1 MLFFCSSLYD
11 FFLLSLLFAH
21 NAVRMSIVHSFT
33 SLRNYAEKK
42 RTGMKILE
50 SLVYTCQ
57 CQSSIF
63 NRHETALRSAENTHN
78 LIFFTFRTTK
88 LLTRKRKRCYVHL
101 RGWLIQDSE
110 SKHEFQLRIDLM
122 LQINTISLLDFNH
135 IVDIKLCTNS
145 EFPGFLSV
153 FFRLAGVNK

>member
-1 MLFFCSSLYD
+1 MIFFCYRCYLRTTRYEC
-11 FFLLSLLFAH
+11 LLFT
-21 NAVRMSIVHSFT
+21 HSLHCEIT
-33 SLRNYAEKK
+33 RRK

-153 FFRLAGVNK
+153 FF